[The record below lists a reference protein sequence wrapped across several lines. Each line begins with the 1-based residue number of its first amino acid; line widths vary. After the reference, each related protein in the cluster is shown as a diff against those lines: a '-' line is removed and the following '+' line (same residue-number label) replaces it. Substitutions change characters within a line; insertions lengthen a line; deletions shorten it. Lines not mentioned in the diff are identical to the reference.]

1 MKQAGEHDD
10 PEICMVVKDA
20 EGREVFTLSF
30 WTISYPVSTSFPLT
44 EHAQE
49 RRPCLFK
56 EIGSNSDK

>member
-30 WTISYPVSTSFPLT
+30 
-44 EHAQE
+44 
-49 RRPCLFK
+49 
-56 EIGSNSDK
+56 